1 MYGQLY
7 EWLTFLKVKCSL
19 KHFLSDSMSLAGC
32 QINLI
37 DVIFHHKIFWK
48 FLINIQLTKS
58 DPKRT
63 RKGGKC
69 PPSCQFGLKYQIT
82 VEKLEQ
88 IAMLI
93 LMKKDQILQFYNYE
107 TAPHF
112 N

>member
-1 MYGQLY
+1 M
-7 EWLTFLKVKCSL
+7 EIFD
-19 KHFLSDSMSLAGC
+19 KHSA
-32 QINLI
+32 N
-37 DVIFHHKIFWK
+37 
-48 FLINIQLTKS
+48 KS

-69 PPSCQFGLKYQIT
+69 APSCQFGLKYQFT

-93 LMKKDQILQFYNYE
+93 LMKNDQILQLYNYE

-112 N
+112 FSINPKLDIGLFVDLAEFTWFYQFLHDVIIKLFRRSK